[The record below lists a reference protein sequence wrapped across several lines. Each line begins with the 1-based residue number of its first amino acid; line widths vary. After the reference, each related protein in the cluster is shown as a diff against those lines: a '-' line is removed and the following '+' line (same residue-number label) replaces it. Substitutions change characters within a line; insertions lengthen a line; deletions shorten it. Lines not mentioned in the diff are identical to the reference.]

1 MSAEAPK
8 KKEITPEEK
17 EERKLK
23 RLALS
28 ADALEKLVAERAAL
42 DRKIARV
49 KSIMSEKERKEDT
62 QVKIWIGAFYTRFYS
77 GHPERLE
84 KFEPAFLEF
93 IRGGKKQEVYER
105 WKKKHLMTAGT
116 TSFENSAG

>member
-49 KSIMSEKERKEDT
+49 KSIMSEQERKEDT

-84 KFEPAFLEF
+84 KFEPTFLEF
-93 IRGGKKQEVYER
+93 IGGGKKQEVYER
-105 WKKKHLMTAGT
+105 WKKKHLT
-116 TSFENSAG
+116 TTDTPSPEVERS